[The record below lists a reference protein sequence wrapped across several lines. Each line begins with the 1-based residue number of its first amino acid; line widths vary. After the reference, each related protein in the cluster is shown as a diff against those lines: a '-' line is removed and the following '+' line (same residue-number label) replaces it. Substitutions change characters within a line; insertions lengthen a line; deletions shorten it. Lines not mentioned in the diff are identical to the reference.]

1 MRTEWTS
8 ARRYPQPPGRTP
20 ILTPPVT
27 TIFFDAYETLL
38 AGAMEEL
45 HALCDRIV
53 REQDLDLSGQDF
65 FEAWDRSFFPLLQG
79 ETFFTMRQAHL
90 ISLEQT
96 LESFGRHVSFVHYTD
111 DLFATFSEVPVF
123 DDVMPALAGLESF
136 RTGVVS
142 NADHGHLTRALRKN
156 NLAFPVVVSSESA
169 RAYKPAPGIFHEAL
183 RLIGSRPEETLY
195 VGDSQDDDIVGARR
209 AGIRVA
215 WLNRNGEALRPDI
228 PEPDHEI
235 SSLREVPGLAA

>member
-1 MRTEWTS
+1 MTS
-8 ARRYPQPPGRTP
+8 
-20 ILTPPVT
+20 PVT
-27 TIFFDAYETLL
+27 TILFDAYETLL

-45 HALCDRIV
+45 HSLCDRIV
-53 REQDLDLSGQDF
+53 REQDLDLSGRDF
-65 FEAWDRSFFPLLQG
+65 FETWDRSFFPLLEG

-96 LESFGRHVSFVHYTD
+96 LENVGRRVSFEHYTD
-111 DLFATFSEVPVF
+111 DLFAAFAEVPVF
-123 DDVMPALAGLESF
+123 DDVKPALAGLESF

-142 NADHGHLTRALRKN
+142 NADHGHLTRALGKN

-169 RAYKPAPGIFHEAL
+169 RAYKPAPDIFHEAL

-195 VGDSQDDDIVGARR
+195 VGDSQDDDVVGARR
-209 AGIRVA
+209 VGIRVA
-215 WLNRNGEALRPDI
+215 WLNRNGEALKPNV

-235 SSLREVPGLAA
+235 SSLREIAAIVV